1 MVTERPS
8 SHVPAERTDHY
19 GAQIPSQSLTSLSW
33 GRAVVL
39 KENHSLR
46 CQGHSWSYSEP
57 KQAGCLSSS
66 WGCFPRVMNSAN
78 QAALNII
85 IMKWMHLVSEG
96 FIHWGNEK
104 EVISLFADLLV
115 GHLQNSHGARRLLTW
130 AADRI
135 LSLIKRLRLPVG
147 MPFFPFASFHCRK
160 LWVEKSLPERKTP
173 FTSRV
178 A

>member
-1 MVTERPS
+1 MPYSGTVDFGYKPSKNPGELSLLTCPSYFFWELHGLSRPS

-19 GAQIPSQSLTSLSW
+19 GAQLSSQSLTSLSW

-66 WGCFPRVMNSAN
+66 WGRFPRVMNSAD

-130 AADRI
+130 AADGFCH
-135 LSLIKRLRLPVG
+135 LLKDSD
-147 MPFFPFASFHCRK
+147 C
-160 LWVEKSLPERKTP
+160 
-173 FTSRV
+173 
-178 A
+178 